1 MHEKIAICGKIC
13 AGKTTLASNL
23 EWDHG
28 FKRLSFA
35 EPIKRY
41 AGEIFGMKGKDRA
54 LIQDF
59 GQKMREIDGNVWIKM
74 MERELDVHS
83 NEKVV
88 IDDVRFWDEFLM
100 LRDRQFLIV
109 RLDVEEEEQLRR
121 IRKLYGDEA
130 NGHIQRLKHESEG
143 YVNEFPVNIKF
154 GSCSDALHYL
164 CNP

>member
-1 MHEKIAICGKIC
+1 MHERIAICGRMC

-41 AGEIFGMKGKDRA
+41 AGEIFGMTGKDRA

-59 GQKMREIDGNVWIKM
+59 GQKMREIDNQVWIKL
-74 MERELDVHS
+74 MERKLDSHPDQR
-83 NEKVV
+83 VV

-100 LRDRQFLIV
+100 LRDRKFLLV
-109 RLDVEEEEQLRR
+109 RLDVGKEEQLSRL
-121 IRKLYGDEA
+121 RKLYGEKA
-130 NGHIQRLKHESEG
+130 EGHIQRLQHESEG
-143 YVNEFPVNIKF
+143 YVDEFPVDLRF
-154 GSCSDALHYL
+154 GSCSDALHHL
-164 CNP
+164 CTP